1 MYQNSL
7 VVDEVF
13 DCDVVCHVFVDTQA
27 LENLI
32 VVAVLAAVAAA
43 VDVVIDDYYG

>member
-32 VVAVLAAVAAA
+32 AFVLAVVAVTAV
-43 VDVVIDDYYG
+43 YCCSGWS